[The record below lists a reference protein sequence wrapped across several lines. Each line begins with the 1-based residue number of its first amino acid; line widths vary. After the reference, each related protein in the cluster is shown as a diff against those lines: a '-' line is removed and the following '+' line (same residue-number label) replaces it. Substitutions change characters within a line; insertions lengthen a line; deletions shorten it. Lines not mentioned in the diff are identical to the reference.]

1 MAEPNQGAHRPQYQF
16 NGINSTNS
24 SRGASPVSK
33 PGPIPSSQLP
43 PSRASIP
50 TSQLP
55 PTRGPM
61 ASLTQRVH
69 QLSVSSSNPTD
80 KFNSSTPNRDGSQ
93 TPVFND
99 IVSPVVPN
107 NLETVPLSVSS
118 DTVSNRNSVASQSS
132 TAVSSTTTSQYFK
145 QSSGGLDLQVK
156 PPVQSNNSFVPVVS
170 QPNVPQSNYNA
181 FPPQQNQPPFTTS
194 PFPVRP
200 AVSQSQPAPPASFA
214 NTPSSHFNVSQP
226 PTVQVSRP
234 SGLSPSRTQVQ
245 PPASFPQQPTNYP
258 QQAFKPPSQLPPN
271 PPQPQKP
278 RYPQPIPVTQSPI
291 PPNQP
296 PLPTNQPPQFN
307 TGLPPRS
314 SPYQQTPI
322 PTQPLPSQRF
332 NPQINYNVG
341 SSLPQNANG
350 PSSLPPKPG
359 IASNRYPSTVG
370 QQPSMQQQ
378 PFTGYQPQQPLQ
390 SGVVQSGFN
399 RLWGAENIDL
409 LQSPNILPPTKIQP
423 PLINLGQE
431 LLNRANCSPDVFR
444 CTVTKI
450 PETASLLQKSRLPL
464 GLLIHPFKD
473 LSYLPIIQS
482 NVIVRCRSCR
492 TYINPFV
499 YFIDAKRWKCNL
511 CFRVNELPEEFQYD
525 PVSKTYGDPSRR
537 PEIKSSTM
545 EYIAPSEYMLRPPQ
559 PAVYL
564 FLLDVSR

>member
-1 MAEPNQGAHRPQYQF
+1 MAEPNQGPHRPQYQF

-24 SRGASPVSK
+24 SRGASPVPK

-43 PSRASIP
+43 PSRAGIP

-55 PTRGPM
+55 PARGPM

-69 QLSVSSSNPTD
+69 QLSVSSSVSSLNTTD
-80 KFNSSTPNRDGSQ
+80 MFNSSTPNRDGSQ

-107 NLETVPLSVSS
+107 NLETVPLSASS
-118 DTVSNRNSVASQSS
+118 DTVSSQSS

-145 QSSGGLDLQVK
+145 QSSGGLDLQFK
-156 PPVQSNNSFVPVVS
+156 PLVQSNNNFVPVVS
-170 QPNVPQSNYNA
+170 QPNVPQNNYNA
-181 FPPQQNQPPFTTS
+181 FPPQQNQPPLTINQ
-194 PFPVRP
+194 FPVRP
-200 AVSQSQPAPPASFA
+200 AVSQSQPPSSFA
-214 NTPSSHFNVSQP
+214 NAPSSHFNVSQS
-226 PTVQVSRP
+226 PTVQANAP
-234 SGLSPSRTQVQ
+234 APRTQVQ
-245 PPASFPQQPTNYP
+245 PPASFPQPTNYP
-258 QQAFKPPSQLPPN
+258 QQAFKPLSQLPPN

-278 RYPQPIPVTQSPI
+278 RYPQPLPVTQPTI

-307 TGLPPRS
+307 TGLPSRS

-341 SSLPQNANG
+341 PSLPQNANG

-390 SGVVQSGFN
+390 SGVVQTGFN

-499 YFIDAKRWKCNL
+499 YFVDAKRWKCNL

-537 PEIKSSTM
+537 PEIKSSTI